1 MIFVLLLAVIFGG
14 VVGYFATQNT
24 APVTIQFARYFIEGV
39 PLYLVILGSAL
50 AGLFMAW
57 IFHIARSLSTA
68 VTIYGKDHAVR
79 RANRASEDL
88 EQRVHE
94 LEVEN
99 ERLRKT
105 QVSVPEYPDRR
116 TQRAS

>member
-14 VVGYFATQNT
+14 VLGYFATQNT
-24 APVTIQFARYFIEGV
+24 TPVTIQFPRYVIEGV
-39 PLYLVILGSAL
+39 PLYLVVLGSAL

-57 IFHIARSLSTA
+57 IFHIARSVSTA

-79 RANRASEDL
+79 RARRANEDL
-88 EQRVHE
+88 EQRVHD

-99 ERLRKT
+99 ERLRMT
-105 QVSVPEYPDRR
+105 HLSPPEHPDHR

>member
-1 MIFVLLLAVIFGG
+1 MILFLLLAVIFSG

-24 APVTIQFARYFIEGV
+24 TPVTIHFARYVIEGV
-39 PLYLVILGSAL
+39 PLYLVVLGSAL
-50 AGLFMAW
+50 VGLLMAW
-57 IFHIARSLSTA
+57 IFHIARSVSTA

-79 RANRASEDL
+79 RANKASEDL
-88 EQRVHE
+88 EKRVHD

-99 ERLRKT
+99 ERLRMT
-105 QVSVPEYPDRR
+105 HVSVPEYPDRR